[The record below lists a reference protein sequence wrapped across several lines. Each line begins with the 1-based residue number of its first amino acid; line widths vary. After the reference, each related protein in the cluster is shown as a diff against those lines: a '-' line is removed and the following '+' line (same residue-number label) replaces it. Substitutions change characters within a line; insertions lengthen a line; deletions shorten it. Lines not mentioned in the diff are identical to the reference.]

1 MLIFWIIFCVVIVM
15 GVFMLLIFAPDFVFT
30 SAVTNDQAHE
40 GTVAKPQAGLNRT
53 CSHTN

>member
-30 SAVTNDQAHE
+30 SAITNDQVQE
-40 GTVAKPQAGLNRT
+40 GTDANLQAGLNRT
-53 CSHTN
+53 CSNTH